1 MTGDT
6 CKYSLVYIHGPS
18 LASDGEIAAL
28 HTGECNLVEFSVVVR
43 WIRES
48 ENFLDSTACCG
59 LYGVLLLYGPPTGQL
74 FQFGT
79 ATTPSR
85 GALHVPRNTRSAV
98 NVATWRKDHES
109 MKHLWWIT
117 RQSLEKIPA
126 VNSVNFADAF
136 VASCKNSRRDG
147 GLFTNLAKLTYVAF
161 ISSGAVN
168 QV

>member
-59 LYGVLLLYGPPTGQL
+59 LHGVLLLSVLPRDNYSNSGQPQRQVVEL
-74 FQFGT
+74 CMY
-79 ATTPSR
+79 R
-85 GALHVPRNTRSAV
+85 GILGV
-98 NVATWRKDHES
+98 
-109 MKHLWWIT
+109 
-117 RQSLEKIPA
+117 Q
-126 VNSVNFADAF
+126 
-136 VASCKNSRRDG
+136 
-147 GLFTNLAKLTYVAF
+147 
-161 ISSGAVN
+161 
-168 QV
+168 